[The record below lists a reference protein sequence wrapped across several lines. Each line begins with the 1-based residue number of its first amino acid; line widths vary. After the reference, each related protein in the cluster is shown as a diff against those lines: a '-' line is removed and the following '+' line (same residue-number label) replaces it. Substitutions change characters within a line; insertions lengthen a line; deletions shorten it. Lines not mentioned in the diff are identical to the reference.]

1 MTTPEPKSECP
12 LCGTLHPLDDFA
24 WEFEEFART
33 EADYNKALGLLTAV
47 TAALRTGDMGM
58 LQQVGRDIGKF
69 LTGERGGAE

>member
-33 EADYNKALGLLTAV
+33 EAAYNRALGLLMAV
-47 TAALRTGDMGM
+47 SAALQTGSASM
-58 LQQVGRDIGKF
+58 LQQVGKDIDAF
-69 LTGERGGAE
+69 LRSTGEAQP